1 VTSWFPDRSFET
13 VSLAPHERGSDAGN
27 PGAAMTVR
35 AARGAIRVESD
46 TKELVLA
53 ATERLLGEVLKR
65 NELDVEQ
72 LVSVF
77 FTSTPDLRSVFP
89 AEAAR
94 RMGLTAV
101 PLLCGSEIPVE
112 GAMPSVIRVLVH
124 FQSER
129 ALRDVEHVYLDGAE
143 ALRDDL

>member
-1 VTSWFPDRSFET
+1 V
-13 VSLAPHERGSDAGN
+13 
-27 PGAAMTVR
+27 TVR

-46 TKELVLA
+46 TKEAVLA
-53 ATERLLGEVLKR
+53 ATERLLGEMLKR
-65 NELDVEQ
+65 NELDAEQ

-101 PLLCGSEIPVE
+101 PLLCASEIPVE
-112 GAMPSVIRVLVH
+112 GAMRSVVRVLVQ
-124 FQSER
+124 FQSDR
-129 ALRDVEHVYLDGAE
+129 GLRDVEHVYLDGAE